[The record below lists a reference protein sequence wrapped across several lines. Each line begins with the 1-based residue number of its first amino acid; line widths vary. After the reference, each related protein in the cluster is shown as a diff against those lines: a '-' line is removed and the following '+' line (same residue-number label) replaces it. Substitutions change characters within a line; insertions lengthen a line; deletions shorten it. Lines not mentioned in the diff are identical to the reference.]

1 SRIAVARSTKA
12 LALHMRRIRT
22 RIFGVDLQRN
32 LSQKWP
38 FLASKTDPSAVSQI
52 FEMAA
57 IRFV

>member
-1 SRIAVARSTKA
+1 LTWTGLVWSAILSSAWPGTG
-12 LALHMRRIRT
+12 LT
-22 RIFGVDLQRN
+22 TVDLHRN